1 MQSLWAG
8 PIVCGQVS
16 IPVRLYPATQQR
28 DVTFRQVHREDGGRV
43 SFRRVCEECGR
54 DVPYADVAKGS
65 ERPDGEIVML
75 SDEDLASL
83 PRERARRIEVLSF
96 TAAGQI
102 DAILAGRSYY
112 LAPDAP
118 GTRAYLV
125 FREALARAGKVAVAT
140 VTLRQREA
148 MAVLRARDR
157 VLVLQTLLWPD
168 EISTADFPFPAESAG
183 PDGAELAAAAA
194 LIDTMTADF
203 APAGHGDRY
212 RTELA
217 GLVGA
222 KAAGRRVNV
231 PDTWVY

>member
-16 IPVRLYPATQQR
+16 IPVRLYPATGQR
-28 DVTFRQVHREDGGRV
+28 DVAFRQVHRKDGGRV

-83 PRERARRIEVLSF
+83 PRERARRIDVLSF

-125 FREALARAGKVAVAT
+125 FRDALARAGKVAVAT

-168 EISTADFPFPAESAG
+168 EIRTADFPLPPDSAG
-183 PDGAELAAAAA
+183 PDGPAGPELATAAA

-222 KAAGRRVNV
+222 KAAGPSRECS
-231 PDTWVY
+231 